1 MPARDRVEIARLT
14 VGPVKGRGDAR
25 VREWAVL
32 VVLFGVASAVFAV
45 AGLPSPYLF
54 AGVVAGA
61 VVTLTSRRDVTL
73 PNVGRRAGMT
83 VIGVAAGSMLDA
95 GLLRTLA
102 AQPVLLLSG
111 VLLTVVVTMGIGQL
125 LRLSPHVT
133 ASTAVFASIAGGA
146 SGVSAA
152 AREVG
157 ADEVIV
163 LAVQYFRVLF
173 ILLTLPLVSTLLGA
187 SGGEQADQ
195 STGDWSGVAFTVVA
209 LVAGF
214 AVSSVVHFA
223 ASGLV
228 VPLVISAVLAAV
240 GVFPSTQTPEPV
252 LAVGYG
258 LIGVMVGLSFTRATL
273 RQLVLLMPL
282 VLVQV
287 VLSVAV
293 CAVIGFVFADIAG
306 ISMLDG
312 YLATTPGGLPA
323 VTAVAVGSATNVG
336 LIIAMQLIRVFI
348 ALLMLPVLG
357 RIVRGRNEGGGSG
370 ASTGE
375 SQ

>member
-1 MPARDRVEIARLT
+1 
-14 VGPVKGRGDAR
+14 
-25 VREWAVL
+25 L

-187 SGGEQADQ
+187 SGGEQAAQ

-214 AVSSVVHFA
+214 AVSSV
-223 ASGLV
+223 
-228 VPLVISAVLAAV
+228 
-240 GVFPSTQTPEPV
+240 
-252 LAVGYG
+252 
-258 LIGVMVGLSFTRATL
+258 
-273 RQLVLLMPL
+273 
-282 VLVQV
+282 
-287 VLSVAV
+287 
-293 CAVIGFVFADIAG
+293 
-306 ISMLDG
+306 
-312 YLATTPGGLPA
+312 
-323 VTAVAVGSATNVG
+323 
-336 LIIAMQLIRVFI
+336 
-348 ALLMLPVLG
+348 
-357 RIVRGRNEGGGSG
+357 
-370 ASTGE
+370 
-375 SQ
+375 

>member
-133 ASTAVFASIAGGA
+133 ASTAVFASIACGA

-357 RIVRGRNEGGGSG
+357 RIVRGRNDGGGSG
-370 ASTGE
+370 TSTGE

>member
-1 MPARDRVEIARLT
+1 M
-14 VGPVKGRGDAR
+14 
-25 VREWAVL
+25 
-32 VVLFGVASAVFAV
+32 
-45 AGLPSPYLF
+45 
-54 AGVVAGA
+54 
-61 VVTLTSRRDVTL
+61 
-73 PNVGRRAGMT
+73 
-83 VIGVAAGSMLDA
+83 
-95 GLLRTLA
+95 
-102 AQPVLLLSG
+102 
-111 VLLTVVVTMGIGQL
+111 
-125 LRLSPHVT
+125 
-133 ASTAVFASIAGGA
+133 
-146 SGVSAA
+146 
-152 AREVG
+152 
-157 ADEVIV
+157 
-163 LAVQYFRVLF
+163 
-173 ILLTLPLVSTLLGA
+173 
-187 SGGEQADQ
+187 
-195 STGDWSGVAFTVVA
+195 
-209 LVAGF
+209 
-214 AVSSVVHFA
+214 
-223 ASGLV
+223 
-228 VPLVISAVLAAV
+228 
-240 GVFPSTQTPEPV
+240 

-370 ASTGE
+370 TSTGE

>member
-1 MPARDRVEIARLT
+1 M
-14 VGPVKGRGDAR
+14 KGRGDAR